1 MAALN
6 EDGMKLY
13 YFVGRLN
20 PPHDGH
26 IAALRHMIQ
35 SANAT
40 GQKALIILGN
50 GPNGGITTMEDP
62 ITFASKERVLR
73 IVLAGLNFDVI
84 EGVDQAVEKIVDWAK
99 RQITP
104 HTRKVV
110 FVQVS
115 GNKDDNSTKLG
126 WLNVALMKQ
135 TGVLNVDIVAR
146 SEPFDA
152 VIQTGVVMSATT
164 VRKDAYT
171 FFLSG
176 TRDLFAAKYGRFYG
190 DSTYEIYDAIIQG
203 AKGASPEDIQAYI
216 DKKELP
222 PIQLNY
228 IDALNDV
235 KKAEQKAIKTHE
247 IAIKTPT
254 EQNQQKASDARQA
267 VIDAKQKVLDI
278 ERAILVSEPGQ
289 SAIRLKPKGAVK
301 LSAEP
306 YEIGNK
312 GASGKGTSGKG
323 TSGKGASG
331 KGNKGA
337 SGKGTK
343 GSGKETKGRGRGGAN
358 KTRKKSR
365 KVYFV

>member
-6 EDGMKLY
+6 EGVTTLY
-13 YFVGRLN
+13 YFMGRLN
-20 PPHDGH
+20 PPHEGH
-26 IAALRHMIQ
+26 IQALRNMIEK
-35 SANAT
+35 ANSK
-40 GQKALIILGN
+40 GYKALIILGN

-62 ITFASKERVLR
+62 ISFASKERVLR
-73 IVLAGLNFDVI
+73 IVLAGLKFDVI

-99 RQITP
+99 TQINTRQ
-104 HTRKVV
+104 VV

-152 VIQTGVVMSATT
+152 VNQNGAVISATT
-164 VRKDAYT
+164 VRKDAYRC
-171 FFLSG
+171 FLSG
-176 TRDLFAAKYGRFYG
+176 EGHRFAAKYGRFYG
-190 DSTYEIYDAIIQG
+190 DSTEEIYSAIVQG

-235 KKAEQKAIKTHE
+235 KKAEQKAIKTQE
-247 IAIKTPT
+247 NAIKTPT
-254 EQNQQKASDARQA
+254 EQNQQKASDAAQA

-278 ERAILVSEPGQ
+278 EGAILVSEPGQ
-289 SAIRLKPKGAVK
+289 SAGEEAIRKKGAVK
-301 LSAEP
+301 LSTEP
-306 YEIGNK
+306 YEKGASEKRTSGKGTSGKGNK

-323 TSGKGASG
+323 T
-331 KGNKGA
+331 
-337 SGKGTK
+337 GKGT
-343 GSGKETKGRGRGGAN
+343 SGKETKGRGRGGAN